1 MRSCYEIARRF
12 ATVLGIEDPALEG
25 TETCLPRI
33 LPKLVREALFVFID
47 AHANVAD
54 PTTPLPLVIE
64 LDTLGRQ
71 LQQSGAFVLAH
82 DFEHRLEP
90 VSSQFDDG
98 VELLALSP
106 LLWAVPTACSAQRP
120 NVAQCDRVGS
130 IL

>member
-1 MRSCYEIARRF
+1 M
-12 ATVLGIEDPALEG
+12 
-25 TETCLPRI
+25 PRI

-54 PTTPLPLVIE
+54 PTAPSPLVIE

-106 LLWAVPTACSAQRP
+106 LLWAVPTWCLFPPRGPMLLNVTAQAVFFELAWWSRGRSASDG
-120 NVAQCDRVGS
+120 NAGDGG
-130 IL
+130 